1 MKAWQLGGIMALLVG
16 VAAAQEKGTQA
27 KAEKCGMAGMCC
39 PKEGKCAG
47 DCRTICDR
55 AAETLTSARTRAGEK
70 MVKLMG
76 SKCECT
82 AGECK
87 SDGCDGCSMVK
98 SKVFVPLMKERIAAR
113 MKDWKKDITHTVK
126 AKDGKTTAA
135 KCTFLKGALCD
146 PCAESLSD
154 DILKKLQEMFSGQ
167 KK

>member
-1 MKAWQLGGIMALLVG
+1 MLFRSLVG
-16 VAAAQEKGTQA
+16 VAAVQEKGRDP
-27 KAEKCGMAGMCC
+27 KPEKCGMAGICC

-55 AAETLTSARTRAGEK
+55 AGETLASARTRAGEK
-70 MVKLMG
+70 MQKVMG

-87 SDGCDGCSMVK
+87 AAGCDGCTMVK
-98 SKVFVPLMKERIAAR
+98 SKVLVPLMKDRVTAR
-113 MKDWKKDITHTVK
+113 MKDWKKEITHAVK
-126 AKDGKTTAA
+126 ATDGKTSTV
-135 KCTFLKGALCD
+135 KCTFLKGALCE
-146 PCAESLSD
+146 PCADALAD